1 MNIKES
7 TLNLITRRVQVAFEK
22 TFQQPVSFTNKIS
35 GHFFKVTW
43 AEELNTGSLNCFL

>member
-7 TLNLITRRVQVAFEK
+7 TLNLITRRVQVSFEQA
-22 TFQQPVSFTNKIS
+22 FQQPFSFTKIS
-35 GHFFKVTW
+35 GRFLKVTW